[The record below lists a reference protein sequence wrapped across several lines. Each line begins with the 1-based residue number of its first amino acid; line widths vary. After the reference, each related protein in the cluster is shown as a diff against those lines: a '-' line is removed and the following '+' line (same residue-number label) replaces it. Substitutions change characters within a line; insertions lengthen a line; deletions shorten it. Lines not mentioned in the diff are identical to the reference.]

1 MELLEGTGIDRF
13 NVGQGLSSAIMNQ
26 LNDAIN
32 MNSRALNIL
41 LKSDINLNAE
51 VGDYKKTF
59 TFSEAIDQVP
69 VSRRIPGIKL
79 RYIDTLTKEWVEYVF
94 TGSDSSDWMKE
105 DCWNYSL
112 SSIIN
117 GGEF

>member
-1 MELLEGTGIDRF
+1 MELLEGTGIDKF

-32 MNSRALNIL
+32 MNAHALNTL

-59 TFSEAIDQVP
+59 TFSEAISQVP
-69 VSRRIPGIKL
+69 VSRRISGIKL
-79 RYIDTLTKEWVEYVF
+79 RYIDTLTKTWVEYVF
-94 TGSDSSDWMKE
+94 TGTDSSEWE
-105 DCWNYSL
+105 DEGCWNYSL
-112 SSIIN
+112 SSIIS